1 MNDVLSS
8 ILSTGM
14 SVATPKLVVS
24 SNLSPDITVD
34 LAQMLKPGDA
44 SQAISSEDKLLLYMI
59 RPEVIITG
67 FGMRKSI
74 APYGRPYAGMVYVFL
89 AGILI
94 TGVLGAAIAWSICSK
109 VGN

>member
-14 SVATPKLVVS
+14 STVTPKLVVS
-24 SNLSPDITVD
+24 SNLSPDITID
-34 LAQMLKPGDA
+34 LAQMLKPGDT
-44 SQAISSEDKLLLYMI
+44 SQAISSEDQFILHLI

-67 FGMRKSI
+67 FGMRKSM
-74 APYGRPYAGMVYVFL
+74 APYGRPYAGMVYVCI

-94 TGVLGAAIAWSICSK
+94 TGLLGAAITWSICSK